1 MENVLRRRLLGAS
14 LAAMAVAVTMSGCGG
29 STSGKDSASSQPVHF
44 WTLKDPTN
52 TVQQAG
58 VDAFNGAGKGK
69 VVMDVVPA
77 DGYLDKL
84 RTAMGSDRLPGM
96 FFSWGGGP
104 MREYATAKK
113 IVEVTQL
120 PGGAD
125 LATHFLPSVLKIG
138 ETASGSLV
146 GVPCRGTQPVFLF
159 YNKKVFADAGVQPP
173 STWSDVQALIG
184 TFKGKGIIPFAVAGQ
199 GASSWTE
206 LMWLEYLT
214 DRLGGSAVFDR
225 IQSGDA
231 SGWTDP
237 AVLQAA
243 QMIKQLVD
251 GGAFGTKFGS
261 VTYGSGGT
269 STLLSSGKAA
279 MELMGSWEYAVQQ
292 GDSASFAKDGL
303 GYVPFPSV
311 EGGKGDP
318 NDVVGNPSN
327 YVSVTTAADATTAGG
342 YLQTLYGDDYIK
354 GLVKMGEVP
363 VTTNAK
369 DALSAAPD
377 PAYAQFQFDLVQ
389 KAPAFTQSWDQA
401 LGFKIATPMLAE
413 LQKLFNGE
421 STPQQFVSAASAL
434 K

>member
-1 MENVLRRRLLGAS
+1 MALTGCAS
-14 LAAMAVAVTMSGCGG
+14 NGS
-29 STSGKDSASSQPVHF
+29 STSSAGPVHF

-58 VDAFNGAGKGK
+58 IDAFNKTGKGT
-69 VVMDVVPA
+69 VTMDVVPS

-104 MREYATAKK
+104 MREYATNAK
-113 IVEVTQL
+113 IVDVSKL
-120 PGGAD
+120 PGGTE
-125 LATHFLPSVLKIG
+125 LASHFLPAVLKIG
-138 ETASGSLV
+138 QTSNGTLV

-173 STWSDVQALIG
+173 TTWSDVQSLVT
-184 TFKGKGIIPFAVAGQ
+184 TFKGKDIVPFALAGQ
-199 GASSWTE
+199 GGNEWTE

-214 DRLGGSAVFDR
+214 DRLGGSQVFER

-231 SGWTDP
+231 SGWKDP
-237 AVLQAA
+237 AILRAA
-243 QMIKQLVD
+243 QMIRQLVD
-251 GGAFGTKFGS
+251 TGAFGTKFGS
-261 VTYGSGGT
+261 VAYGAGGS

-279 MELMGSWEYAVQQ
+279 MVLMGSWEYAVQQ
-292 GDSASFAKDGL
+292 GSSPDFAKNDL
-303 GYVPFPSV
+303 GYVPFPSI

-318 NDVVGNPSN
+318 SNVVGNPSN

-342 YLQTLYGDDYIK
+342 YLQTLYSDDYIK
-354 GLVKMGEVP
+354 GLVQLGEVP

-369 DALSAAPD
+369 AALSAAAD
-377 PAYAQFQFDLVQ
+377 PAYANFQFDLVQ

-413 LQKLFNGE
+413 LAKLLNNQQ
-421 STPQQFVSAASAL
+421 TPEQFVTAVSAL
-434 K
+434 Q

>member
-1 MENVLRRRLLGAS
+1 MKRALSALAAAALAVTLAGCGSSAGSSAAS
-14 LAAMAVAVTMSGCGG
+14 L
-29 STSGKDSASSQPVHF
+29 HF

-58 VDAFNGAGKGK
+58 IDAYNKTAKTK
-69 VVMDVVPA
+69 VVMDVVPS

-84 RTAMGSDRLPGM
+84 RTAMGSNRMPGM

-104 MREYATAKK
+104 MREYATNGK
-113 IVEVTQL
+113 IVDVAKL
-120 PGGAD
+120 PGGND
-125 LATHFLPSVLKIG
+125 LASHFLPAVLKIG
-138 ETASGSLV
+138 QTSDGTLV

-159 YNKKVFADAGVQPP
+159 YNRKVFANAGVQPP
-173 STWSDVQALIG
+173 KTWSDVQALIG
-184 TFKGKGIIPFAVAGQ
+184 TLKGKGITPFAVAGQ
-199 GASSWTE
+199 GGNEWTE

-214 DRLGGSAVFDR
+214 DRLGGPAVFER

-231 SGWTDP
+231 SGWKDL
-237 AVLQAA
+237 VILQAA
-243 QMIKQLVD
+243 QMIKKLVD
-251 GGAFGTKFGS
+251 DGAFGTKFGS
-261 VTYGSGGT
+261 VAYGAGGS

-292 GDSASFAKDGL
+292 GASPDFAKNDL

-327 YVSVTTAADATTAGG
+327 YVSVTTSADAATAGG
-342 YLQTLYGDDYIK
+342 YLQTLYSDDYVK
-354 GLVKMGEVP
+354 GLVKAGEVP

-369 DALSAAPD
+369 DVLAAAPD
-377 PAYAQFQFDLVQ
+377 PAYAGFQFDLVQ
-389 KAPAFTQSWDQA
+389 QAPAFTQSWDQA
-401 LGFKIATPMLAE
+401 LGFKIATPMLTE
-413 LQKLFNGE
+413 LQKLFNGQE
-421 STPQQFVSAASAL
+421 TPDQFVTAVSAL